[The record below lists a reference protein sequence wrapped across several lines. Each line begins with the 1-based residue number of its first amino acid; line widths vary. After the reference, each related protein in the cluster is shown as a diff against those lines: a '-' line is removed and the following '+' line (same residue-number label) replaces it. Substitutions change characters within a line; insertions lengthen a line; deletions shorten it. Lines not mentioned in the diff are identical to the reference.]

1 MSVRSVFLSA
11 VLMALLAPALA
22 LAQAGGGGDGGGQ
35 GGRGGRG
42 GFDPAQM
49 RERMMAGIKDQLGA
63 TEEEWK
69 VLLPKIEKLMAAQ
82 RESRVGFFGG
92 FGGFGRGGRGG
103 PAGGEQPQSEL
114 ARAAQELRSAL
125 ENKETPADT
134 IAARLTAYR
143 EARDKAR
150 AAVTAAQK
158 ELKELLT
165 QRQEAVLVNM
175 GMLD

>member
-1 MSVRSVFLSA
+1 MSVRSLFLSA
-11 VLMALLAPALA
+11 VVFALLTPALA
-22 LAQAGGGGDGGGQ
+22 LAQAGGGGGDGGT

-49 RERMMAGIKDQLGA
+49 RERMMAGIKEQLSA
-63 TEEEWK
+63 SDEEWK
-69 VLLPKIEKLMAAQ
+69 VLSPKLEKVMAAQ
-82 RESRVGFFGG
+82 RESRVGFGG
-92 FGGFGRGGRGG
+92 FGGFGRGWRGG
-103 PAGGEQPQSEL
+103 DANQPQSEL
-114 ARAAQELRSAL
+114 ARAAQELRTSL

-134 IAARLTAYR
+134 IAAKLKTYR

-150 AAVTAAQK
+150 EAVTAAQK

-175 GMLD
+175 GILD